1 MPAPLIES
9 ISKLS
14 EKTKFAMKGTGT
26 GRFDEKKTQKLNTN
40 MIGGNKAWV
49 RCCLIMFFFQHLS
62 AITIASSIFGGKNE
76 SVCFDIFVNI
86 TMSHCFILEGPSLA
100 SLGISCFQIENNQNG
115 YLHVLLRKHVF
126 IRISG
131 TH

>member
-1 MPAPLIES
+1 VPAPLIES

-49 RCCLIMFFFQHLS
+49 RCCLIMLFPIPFSHNHSQFHLRWN
-62 AITIASSIFGGKNE
+62 NE
-76 SVCFDIFVNI
+76 SVCFDILVNI
-86 TMSHCFILEGPSLA
+86 TMSHCFILEEPSL
-100 SLGISCFQIENNQNG
+100 I
-115 YLHVLLRKHVF
+115 LLALAAFR
-126 IRISG
+126 
-131 TH
+131 